1 MRVLVLGNGAR
12 EHALGTQCVFQP
24 ALADVREWLREI
36 DVFVLPSLSEA
47 LSNSLLEA
55 MASGCTVVASRVGGN
70 PELVQDGKTGLLFTP
85 GDADDLA
92 RQLRSLTG
100 SASLRKQLSENSLS
114 FVRENFNKDVSV
126 QRMQNLYQSFL
137 GDVPQK

>member
-1 MRVLVLGNGAR
+1 
-12 EHALGTQCVFQP
+12 
-24 ALADVREWLREI
+24 
-36 DVFVLPSLSEA
+36 
-47 LSNSLLEA
+47 

-126 QRMQNLYQSFL
+126 QRMQNLYQFFL